1 VCAVRP
7 GAALALPKRCCCLRA
22 RRHGAFHVHAR
33 HSPSATCPNPRLS
46 PRLSNA
52 QVKLCLNP
60 FYHPLARITSR
71 DFDDKVRALAR
82 RYLGFRA

>member
-7 GAALALPKRCCCLRA
+7 GAALALPKRCCCFRA
-22 RRHGAFHVHAR
+22 CRNGAFHVHAR
-33 HSPSATCPNPRLS
+33 HSPSRPHPRLS
-46 PRLSNA
+46 PRLSTA